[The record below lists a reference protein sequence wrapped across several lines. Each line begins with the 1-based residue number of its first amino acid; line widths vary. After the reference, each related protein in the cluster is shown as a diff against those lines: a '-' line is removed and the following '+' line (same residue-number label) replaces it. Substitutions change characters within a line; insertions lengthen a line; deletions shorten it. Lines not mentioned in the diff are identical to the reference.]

1 MIEPTHTIIFSK
13 GEELVLKFDGEGDDG
28 DQYFSKTM
36 YCWDFERN
44 EKSILSVK
52 VRVAQMSETERKFL
66 QRGVDIKDKTINPAD
81 GSGESSSEK
90 D

>member
-36 YCWDFERN
+36 HCWDFERN

-66 QRGVDIKDKTINPAD
+66 QRETDVQDKTTKSAD